1 MDSKNEAEHAV
12 RVTVRAKPR
21 ASHSRIARVDG
32 LKVEV
37 ALAAPPVDGAANEAL
52 LELFASALSL
62 PKRSLSLV
70 LGQTGKHKVIEITGL
85 SAEEVTARLLREAA
99 AK

>member
-1 MDSKNEAEHAV
+1 MESKNEAEHAV

-52 LELFASALSL
+52 IELLAKALSL
-62 PKRSLSLV
+62 SKSALTLV
-70 LGQTGKHKVIEITGL
+70 LGQTSKHKVVEITGL
-85 SAEEVTARLLREAA
+85 SAAEVTSRLAA
-99 AK
+99 TLSS

>member
-1 MDSKNEAEHAV
+1 MESKNEAEHAV

-52 LELFASALSL
+52 IELLAKALSL
-62 PKRSLSLV
+62 SKSSLTLV
-70 LGQTGKHKVIEITGL
+70 LGQTSKHKVVEITGL
-85 SAEEVTARLLREAA
+85 SSDEVTARLAA
-99 AK
+99 TLSS

>member
-1 MDSKNEAEHAV
+1 MESKNEAEHAV

-52 LELFASALSL
+52 IELLAKALSL
-62 PKRSLSLV
+62 SKSSLTLV
-70 LGQTGKHKVIEITGL
+70 LGQTSKHKVVEITGL
-85 SAEEVTARLLREAA
+85 SADEVTARLAA
-99 AK
+99 TLSS

>member
-52 LELFASALSL
+52 LELFAQALAISKSSL
-62 PKRSLSLV
+62 RLV
-70 LGQTGKHKVIEITGL
+70 LGQTGKQKVVEITGL
-85 SAEEVTARLLREAA
+85 SEAEVTARLV
-99 AK
+99 AKLS

>member
-52 LELFASALSL
+52 LELFAHALAISKSSL
-62 PKRSLSLV
+62 RLV
-70 LGQTGKHKVIEITGL
+70 LGQTGKQKVVEITGL
-85 SAEEVTARLLREAA
+85 SEAEVTARLV
-99 AK
+99 AKLS